1 MDESPANMLATG
13 DDEKLRLAELA
24 PLPLERVRRARTAE
38 AHTRVKLV
46 ARGFHLKEKA
56 RRPKVDLKV
65 DEPARSIDLRPVVV
79 VLVILLAV
87 GAGLWRWRTVSMAS
101 KAKVVESPLEYH
113 KRQFLAA
120 LRGSGSN
127 APPMQLRADK
137 MRFHQKV
144 LISHGF
150 LAEKKFVFT
159 NGPAA
164 KIRLPVNGIEGVS
177 TEYAMVEP
185 RGNVLVVVAPRDDMP
200 AWESVM
206 RLAGAK

>member
-1 MDESPANMLATG
+1 MDESPAKMLATG
-13 DDEKLRLAELA
+13 DDGKLRLAA
-24 PLPLERVRRARTAE
+24 PQLLPCDRGTRARAGE
-38 AHTRVKLV
+38 AHARKKLV
-46 ARGFHLKEKA
+46 ARGFHLKDKPE
-56 RRPKVDLKV
+56 RPAVVVVDRPRPV
-65 DEPARSIDLRPVVV
+65 DLRPVIVA
-79 VLVILLAV
+79 LVILLAV
-87 GAGLWRWRTVSMAS
+87 GAGLWRWRAVAMAS
-101 KAKVVESPLEYH
+101 KAKVVETPLEYH

-144 LISHGF
+144 LISQGF
-150 LAEKKFVFT
+150 LAERKFEFT
-159 NGPAA
+159 NGPAS
-164 KIRLPVNGIEGVS
+164 KVRVPVNSVEGVS

-185 RGNVLVVVAPRDDMP
+185 RGNVLVVVAPREDMP